1 MSIDCLDSPYGP
13 IPSKFRCS
21 KLEDL
26 CVGGSG
32 VQTGPFGSQLHQED
46 YVPIGTP
53 IITVEHLGENRI
65 LHQDLPMVSDEDLK
79 RLDRYALQEGDIVF
93 SRVGS
98 VDRRSLTR
106 KEETGWLFS
115 GRCLR
120 VRPNKDLIDPEY
132 LSWFFGLPAFREYIR
147 QIAVGA
153 TMPSLNTKILSEVPI
168 YYPALP
174 EQRAIARILGSLDD
188 KIELNR
194 CMNETLESIARAIFK
209 SWFVDFDP
217 VQAKAE
223 GREPAGMDAETAALF
238 PDSFEETEMGM
249 VPKGWMV
256 KTIGDVLD
264 LAYGKA
270 LKEDC
275 RMPGKIPVYGSNGQ
289 VGWHNEKIAD
299 GPGIIVGRKGNP
311 GTVTWSQPDFFSID
325 TTFYVQPKSLC
336 KSMFYL
342 FFSLRKQNLSSLG
355 ADSAVPGLNRNLAY
369 MSKMLVPSWMVL
381 EAFNKHIEL
390 IYELIYVNDQQSHNI
405 ADIRDLLL
413 LKLISGEIQVKNMKN
428 AMIEEIG

>member
-1 MSIDCLDSPYGP
+1 MIKYNSDWATFTLKDVCTRITDGSHYSPKSVENGLP
-13 IPSKFRCS
+13 MASVK
-21 KLEDL
+21 DL
-26 CVGGSG
+26 
-32 VQTGPFGSQLHQED
+32 TPFGINLESCRLISKDDFSALAYQDCKPIVGDVLISKDGASALDTVCEVKQEVD
-46 YVPIGTP
+46 VVLLSSVAILRPDINK
-53 IITVEHLGENRI
+53 IIPAYLRYY
-65 LHQDLPMVSDEDLK
+65 
-79 RLDRYALQEGDIVF
+79 LDAE
-93 SRVGS
+93 S
-98 VDRRSLTR
+98 TR
-106 KEETGWLFS
+106 KYLKDVFITGAAIPRIVL
-115 GRCLR
+115 
-120 VRPNKDLIDPEY
+120 KDFKRAEIR
-132 LSWFFGLPAFREYIR
+132 LP
-147 QIAVGA
+147 
-153 TMPSLNTKILSEVPI
+153 P
-168 YYPALP
+168 LP

-194 CMNETLESIARAIFK
+194 RMNETLEAIARAIFK

-217 VQAKAE
+217 VRAKAE

-238 PDSFEETEMGM
+238 PDSFEETELGM
-249 VPKGWMV
+249 VPRGWMV

-325 TTFYVQPKSLC
+325 TTFYVKPKSLC

-390 IYELIYVNDQQSHNI
+390 IYEMIYVNDEQSHNI

-428 AMIEEIG
+428 AMIEGIG